1 MSLIRTHAGLIGAGA
16 LVLLGLALLGGAAIL
31 AIRSQGTD
39 VRIARGRLAQARMER
54 RAAAERERAAAA
66 RRRDIQA
73 ALQSVSWKWGNR
85 MDGID
90 DFLDAMRLNSGKRD
104 NRQDGVAGLLETVIE
119 YAKRQRGG
127 RAS

>member
-1 MSLIRTHAGLIGAGA
+1 MSLIKAHSGLIGAGA

-39 VRIARGRLAQARMER
+39 VKIARGRLAQARMER
-54 RAAAERERAAAA
+54 RAAIERERAACR

-73 ALQSVSWKWGNR
+73 ALQSVPWKWGNR

-104 NRQDGVAGLLETVIE
+104 NRQDGVAGLLEAMIE
-119 YAKRQRGG
+119 YEKRQKGG